1 MGDRMLRS
9 EPGNSE
15 PKGPAAGRLV
25 DFPEASAAPRS
36 HDRAKPSSRAAVQV
50 GVELP
55 DRFGDE
61 EKFQRVGG
69 RRRFRP
75 EILLVVAGSLF
86 LAVALLKPWPSG
98 SASRAASATPAGL
111 QTQAIPDTVAEVVT
125 PVPTVLQSPIGW
137 PDVPPWDYGWP
148 VAGSGQPTP
157 IPANAGPGAAQ
168 VWRSVDWTAL
178 RTQDPHDGWGYAVAT
193 MPDPSQLPATTRVSS
208 LSASWVT
215 LGSVRFAD
223 VKVASGS
230 QVYALAVTWPHSLS
244 VTGVTVEF
252 IGGPGHPANLPPAG
266 FPAYAEVSPLPA
278 AQVASGAPGD
288 APASSVPGS
297 QPANP
302 TTIQAAGAG
311 SVLSS
316 GQFWIPPSADG
327 SGPAGGSIAEAWR
340 SQPWPWPE
348 GTYAFTIASTTGP
361 TRYLLTLEAA

>member
-1 MGDRMLRS
+1 MGDRTFRG
-9 EPGNSE
+9 EPGHSE
-15 PKGPAAGRLV
+15 SKRQAGGRLV
-25 DFPEASAAPRS
+25 ELSEAPAPARVL
-36 HDRAKPSSRAAVQV
+36 DRARPPGRAEIQV
-50 GVELP
+50 DVEFS

-86 LAVALLKPWPSG
+86 LALALLKPWPSG
-98 SASRAASATPAGL
+98 AAPRASSATPTGD
-111 QTQAIPDTVAEVVT
+111 QTQAIPDTVAQVAT

-157 IPANAGPGAAQ
+157 LPGNAGPGAGQ
-168 VWRSVDWTAL
+168 VWRRVDWTAL
-178 RTQDPHDGWGYAVAT
+178 GTQDPHDGWGYAIAM
-193 MPDPSQLPATTRVSS
+193 MPDPAQLPASAPVSS
-208 LSASWVT
+208 PSSSWVT

-223 VKVASGS
+223 VKVDRGS

-244 VTGVTVEF
+244 VTSVTVEF

-278 AQVASGAPGD
+278 AQVSSSEPAAPSTSY
-288 APASSVPGS
+288 APAI
-297 QPANP
+297 QPPTP
-302 TTIQAAGAG
+302 TTFQAAGAS

-316 GQFWIPPSADG
+316 GQFWIPPAAGG
-327 SGPAGGSIAEAWR
+327 SGSGQGSIAEAWR
-340 SQPWPWPE
+340 SQPWPWPD
-348 GTYAFTIASTTGP
+348 GTYAFTITATTGV